1 MKVKNGSFLW
11 YLYLDKIYCLLSVR
25 NVKALSEYFQ
35 VLDVHK
41 KQALNDVVFYHFLH
55 HVTDLNRNQIM
66 IVFDMLDWNATGE
79 IGFDEFYMLV
89 CVLLSHENHLEER
102 FLYRHSRPVFELLDR
117 DGALRVRLRQF
128 EAFRFLFN
136 FRNQE
141 MKQIFKNFDV
151 TGDEKP
157 SSCPTLSTPRK
168 KRRNKQQVSTVLSA
182 LQVSHLILTTT
193 WEGRCYCYPH
203 FTDGETEANSS

>member
-1 MKVKNGSFLW
+1 MKLKHGSFLW

-66 IVFDMLDWNATGE
+66 IVFDMLDWDATGE

-102 FLYRHSRPVFELLDR
+102 FIYRHSRPVFELLDR

-151 TGDEKP
+151 TGDERLNYKEFKLFTIFCLDKHQERQKLER
-157 SSCPTLSTPRK
+157 SKNLLL
-168 KRRNKQQVSTVLSA
+168 KQQSLFESWRE
-182 LQVSHLILTTT
+182 QHRSQK
-193 WEGRCYCYPH
+193 
-203 FTDGETEANSS
+203 

>member
-151 TGDEKP
+151 TGDERLNYKEFKLFTIFCLDKHQERQK
-157 SSCPTLSTPRK
+157 SERSKHLLL
-168 KRRNKQQVSTVLSA
+168 KQQSLFESWRK
-182 LQVSHLILTTT
+182 QHRSQK
-193 WEGRCYCYPH
+193 
-203 FTDGETEANSS
+203 

>member
-1 MKVKNGSFLW
+1 MKVKQGSFLW

-35 VLDVHK
+35 VLDVHR

-55 HVTDLNRNQIM
+55 HVTDLSRNQIM
-66 IVFDMLDWNATGE
+66 IVFDMLDWDATGE

-102 FLYRHSRPVFELLDR
+102 FIYRHSRPVFELLDR
-117 DGALRVRLRQF
+117 EGALRVKLSQF

-151 TGDEKP
+151 TGDERLNYKEFKLFTIFCLDKHQERQKLERHKHLLMKQK
-157 SSCPTLSTPRK
+157 SLFERWREDHRAK
-168 KRRNKQQVSTVLSA
+168 K
-182 LQVSHLILTTT
+182 
-193 WEGRCYCYPH
+193 
-203 FTDGETEANSS
+203 